1 MASPCQ
7 QWTTV
12 ILLQSCRAIVAI
24 SVPWIHSSLEARELV
39 SKANNKKGFTLHC
52 TVEQSETL
60 PACFGRQ
67 LFTSQSGWS
76 AYCSGFTSKCLNAG
90 QLEQHLQQKYKS

>member
-12 ILLQSCRAIVAI
+12 ILLQFRRAIVAI
-24 SVPWIHSSLEARELV
+24 SVPWIHCSLEARELV
-39 SKANNKKGFTLHC
+39 FKASKHQKRSYYNR
-52 TVEQSETL
+52 QSETL

>member
-12 ILLQSCRAIVAI
+12 ILLQFRRAIVAI

-39 SKANNKKGFTLHC
+39 SKANNRKGSITI
-52 TVEQSETL
+52 EQSETL

-76 AYCSGFTSKCLNAG
+76 AYCSGFTFKYLNAG

>member
-1 MASPCQ
+1 M
-7 QWTTV
+7 
-12 ILLQSCRAIVAI
+12 
-24 SVPWIHSSLEARELV
+24 
-39 SKANNKKGFTLHC
+39 NGFKGSFII
-52 TVEQSETL
+52 EQLETL

-90 QLEQHLQQKYKS
+90 QLEQHLQQEYKS